1 MGMDYLEREFARLK
15 LPFVPSHANFFL
27 VDVGDGRAVYDALL
41 RKGVIVRAMNGYGYP
56 RHVRISVGLPEE
68 NRRLIAALGEVIA
81 AGAPS

>member
-1 MGMDYLEREFARLK
+1 MAYLEGEFARLG

-27 VDVGDGRAVYDALL
+27 VDVGDGRAAYDQLL

-68 NRRLIAALGEVIA
+68 HRRLVAALAEVM
-81 AGAPS
+81 GA